1 MIVWVSLA
9 ALAQFITAFTIL
21 VDKYVLVS
29 RFYAG
34 KPIVYTFYV
43 SILSSFV
50 FVLVPFGLISWP
62 TREVAGLSLH
72 AAAAFL
78 AGLYFLY
85 AALKKGHA
93 SDAIPIIGATTAITA
108 SILAFF
114 FLKEDL
120 PLAFLPAFGFFV
132 VGTFLISHFHLSLRE
147 LSLVILSGALFGAS
161 SVLLKIIFL
170 QASFIDGFFWSRAAL
185 VVGALLLLLWPP
197 NREAIFHSVRR
208 SRSSTK
214 WLIVGNKALAGV
226 ASVLTLFAIS
236 LGSVSVVNAM
246 TGLQFA
252 FLLMF
257 AYLGAHW
264 LPVVFKGE
272 VHRHHFPHKLYGTIC
287 IMLGI
292 IALFVVQ

>member
-1 MIVWVSLA
+1 MTIWITLA
-9 ALAQFITAFTIL
+9 ALAQLITAFTIL

-43 SILSSFV
+43 SVLSGFV
-50 FVLVPFGLISWP
+50 VVLLPFGVVSWP

-72 AAAAFL
+72 VAAAFI

-93 SDAIPIIGATTAITA
+93 SDAIPVVGATTAITT
-108 SILAFF
+108 SLLALF
-114 FLKEDL
+114 FLEQDL
-120 PLAFLPAFGFFV
+120 PLAFVPAFALFV
-132 VGTFLISHFHLSLRE
+132 VGTFLISHFHLSIRE
-147 LSLVILSGALFGAS
+147 LSLVGFAGVLFGAS
-161 SVLLKIIFL
+161 AVLMKLIFL
-170 QASFIDGFFWSRAAL
+170 QASFIDGFFWSRAAI

-197 NREAIFHSVRR
+197 NREAVFHSVRR
-208 SRSSTK
+208 SRASTK
-214 WLIVGNKALAGV
+214 LLIIGNKTLAGV
-226 ASVLTLFAIS
+226 ASVLTLLAIS
-236 LGSVSVVNAM
+236 LGSVSIVNAM

-252 FLLMF
+252 FLLLF

-264 LPVVFKGE
+264 LPAVFKGE
-272 VHRHHFPHKLYGTIC
+272 IHRHHFPHKLYGTIC